1 MPRFSANLGLLW
13 ADLPLPD
20 AIRAA
25 KAARFDAVE
34 VQWPYAHDA
43 HDVKAALDE
52 TGLDLLSLNT
62 PKGDAERGDF
72 GLAAH
77 ASGADSIAT
86 ATDYAEAVNARAIHV
101 LPGIASGSEA
111 WATFEGNVRLA
122 CDLAPTR
129 TILIEPI
136 NPYDVPG
143 YLLHKLEDAIGL
155 IERVNKP
162 NLKLMFDFYHIGRM
176 HPDPIAEFTPVQ
188 HHVGHIQF
196 ASIPDRAAPN
206 QGMLDYAEV
215 FAMLDDL
222 GWNKPLGAEYRPY
235 GKTEASLGWM
245 KCYRRTSDD

>member
-13 ADLPLPD
+13 ADLPIPD

-25 KAARFDAVE
+25 KAAGFDAVE

-43 HDVKAALDE
+43 HDLKAALEE

-62 PKGDAERGDF
+62 PKGDAEKGDF

-77 ASGADSIAT
+77 ANGAVSIAT
-86 ATDYAEAVNARAIHV
+86 AIDYAEAVNAKAIHV
-101 LPGIASGSEA
+101 MPGIAVGEVA
-111 WATFEGNVRLA
+111 WETFEENLRLA

-143 YLLHKLEDAIGL
+143 YLLHTLEDAVAL

-176 HPDPIAEFTPVQ
+176 HPNPIPQFTRVQ

-196 ASIPDRAAPN
+196 ASIPDRAAPD

-245 KCYRRTSDD
+245 KRYLRTSDD